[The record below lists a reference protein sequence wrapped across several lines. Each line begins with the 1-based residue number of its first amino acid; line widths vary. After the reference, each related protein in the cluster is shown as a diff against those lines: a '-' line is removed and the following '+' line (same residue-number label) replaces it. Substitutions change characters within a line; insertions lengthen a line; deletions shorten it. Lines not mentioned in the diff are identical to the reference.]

1 MSPDKIR
8 RAISY
13 ASERSFYRKHWGQQ
27 TLAGL
32 EETLLSDL
40 PVVRKTHLRDH
51 WTEIMNR
58 DDAVDYVSSSGTTG
72 RPVDVPVHR
81 LQEMVWVASITRV
94 LRELGL
100 QSGDRLLQTL
110 SNNDMF
116 TLGPLINQA
125 AKQLGI
131 SVFRCSPQRVQRVVD
146 ILNYHRPD
154 AIVGNPLFLD
164 EMAAELGPDFPK
176 RVPLPRKA
184 YFAAC
189 PTFDALFQP
198 TATVNKVQTWWQFET
213 YINEYGCSEIGS
225 IGFECQQHQ
234 GFHIHDEY
242 LYVELLDPQTGLPV
256 PEGEPGE
263 VVVTTLTQPRGFAAV
278 RYATGDIASGLYRTP
293 CLCGRTSPRL
303 GAIVGRID
311 QQFKIR
317 GQNLYPE
324 FVLNTLEGL
333 TFLQNALLVRY
344 QSTTGENVI
353 ELWLESALETHESLS
368 ARCNAVR
375 RALEVQVAQSPPF
388 FFLQH
393 GHLQGLIHEHLRTTN
408 GVKIPRLIDLSD
420 DQFEHGI
427 AHFKAVT
434 GESTAV

>member
-1 MSPDKIR
+1 MSWDTIQS
-8 RAISY
+8 AIAY
-13 ASERSFYRKHWGQQ
+13 ASVRPFYSKHWGQG
-27 TLAGL
+27 TLASL
-32 EETLLSDL
+32 EATHLSAL
-40 PVVRKTHLRDH
+40 PVVRKAHLRDH
-51 WTEIMNR
+51 WPEIMNC

-81 LQEMVWVASITRV
+81 LQELVWIESIIRV

-146 ILNYHRPD
+146 ILNYHRPV
-154 AIVGNPLFLD
+154 AIVGNPLFLA
-164 EMAAELGPDFPK
+164 EMATELGPDFPK

-189 PTFDALFQP
+189 PTFDAMFRP
-198 TATVNKVQTWWQFET
+198 SATVSKVQAWWQFET
-213 YINEYGCSEIGS
+213 YVNEYGCSEIGS

-344 QSTTGENVI
+344 QSITGENVI
-353 ELWLESALETHESLS
+353 ELWLETVPEVRESLS
-368 ARCNAVR
+368 FRCGAVR
-375 RALEVQVAQSPPF
+375 RALEAQVAQSPPL
-388 FFLQH
+388 FFLQP
-393 GHLQGLIHEHLRTTN
+393 GHLKGLIQTHLRATN
-408 GVKIPRLIDLSD
+408 GVKMPRLIDLSD

-427 AHFKAVT
+427 AHFKVAA
-434 GESTAV
+434 GESTAT